1 MEITWYGMSCFR
13 LVERNKPAIVTD
25 PFTVNGNGN
34 KLRADVVTISH
45 GAPGHSNLDAV
56 RGQKYVLTRPGEY
69 EIGGLFITS
78 IATYNNE
85 NPQSVRQN
93 NVFTFFYEDV
103 TVCHLGDLDHV
114 PEQNQVEKVG
124 PIDILLVPVGGGAA
138 LNSNQASEVISI
150 IQPSIVIPMHYAIP
164 GAPIQLDPLEKF
176 LKEMGLTN
184 VNEEDS
190 LKISSRTISEETQV
204 IVLKPQG

>member
-1 MEITWYGMSCFR
+1 MEITYYGMSCFR
-13 LVERNKPAIVTD
+13 LVERNKPAVVMD
-25 PFTVNGNGN
+25 PFMVSGNGS

-45 GAPGHSNLDAV
+45 NAPGHSDLDAV
-56 RGQKYVLTRPGEY
+56 RGHKYVLTRPGEY
-69 EIGGLFITS
+69 ELGGLFISS
-78 IATYNNE
+78 IATYNAE

-103 TVCHLGDLDHV
+103 TICHLGDLDHV

-124 PIDILLVPVGGGAA
+124 AIDVLLVPIGGGAA
-138 LNSNQASEVISI
+138 LNSNQATEVISI
-150 IQPSIVIPMHYAIP
+150 IEPSIVIPMHYAIP

-176 LKEMGLTN
+176 LKEMGLAN

-190 LKISSRTISEETQV
+190 LKISSRAASEETQV
-204 IVLKPQG
+204 IVLRPQG